1 MVRRAPSSQRP
12 PGHRFSQVVGR
23 ACNLLAQEAERE
35 AALCRSTAATARLLA
50 LLARLIPLRRSRLPL
65 LLVPAGAPVVP
76 VALHGALRQQSGMS
90 SLKMGGGH
98 RQEASGRR
106 RGGGGAGAVGKSVLA
121 VLTYCSGG
129 CSGVHPSGRAES
141 PARRGPPS
149 VAPAACS
156 PPPAGVVLALIA
168 LILRMEGAPGPTSL
182 LRQLLTCVRSPAAC
196 WSLLPFGHLRCVA
209 AQRSGGASSFMPHEG
224 TRRRCAAAHI

>member
-1 MVRRAPSSQRP
+1 M
-12 PGHRFSQVVGR
+12 
-23 ACNLLAQEAERE
+23 
-35 AALCRSTAATARLLA
+35 
-50 LLARLIPLRRSRLPL
+50 
-65 LLVPAGAPVVP
+65 
-76 VALHGALRQQSGMS
+76 
-90 SLKMGGGH
+90 
-98 RQEASGRR
+98 
-106 RGGGGAGAVGKSVLA
+106 GKSVLA

-224 TRRRCAAAHI
+224 TRRRCAAAHIRLESKPWYSMDGFRPLQVQLSSIHTFQQTWRNTKCYGWSMQNAEEF